1 MNRQTHIPPETLE
14 QLKKMLLEKKQKL
27 LALQSTI
34 NSDSPVNDLDRLD
47 DNAASDADAAE
58 ENRMITTEVM
68 TEETKGMMEK
78 IESALKRIEAGTYG
92 LTHDGKQIP
101 VERLMVDP
109 TATTLVNG

>member
-1 MNRQTHIPPETLE
+1 MLDREDPCRSSISRKRKHRRHMNTQTHISPETLE

-27 LALQSTI
+27 SVLQSTI
-34 NSDSPVNDLDRLD
+34 SSDSPVNDLDRLD

-78 IESALKRIEAGTYG
+78 IESALK
-92 LTHDGKQIP
+92 
-101 VERLMVDP
+101 
-109 TATTLVNG
+109 